1 MHTAPSIRIH
11 RRDGAGYRP
20 AQYPPILP
28 PDARSTAVLAST
40 HWARARRVRIVYRS
54 KLRSRA
60 RACVAGSTPAT
71 SPITPTPGPLPVHA
85 GALANRSGVV
95 QDASDVPAPRRD
107 RDASAAS
114 ASARAQNARGHRA
127 PDAHRPTPAAP
138 PVAPNAYAD
147 VPAARPG

>member
-1 MHTAPSIRIH
+1 MHTAQSIRIH
-11 RRDGAGYRP
+11 RRGGAGYRP

-40 HWARARRVRIVYRS
+40 LSACARRVRIAYRS

-85 GALANRSGVV
+85 GALAKRSGVV
-95 QDASDVPAPRRD
+95 QDASGVPARRRD
-107 RDASAAS
+107 RDASVAS
-114 ASARAQNARGHRA
+114 AFERAQNGHGHRG
-127 PDAHRPTPAAP
+127 PDAPRPTPAAL
-138 PVAPNAYAD
+138 PVAANACAD
-147 VPAARPG
+147 VPAARPD